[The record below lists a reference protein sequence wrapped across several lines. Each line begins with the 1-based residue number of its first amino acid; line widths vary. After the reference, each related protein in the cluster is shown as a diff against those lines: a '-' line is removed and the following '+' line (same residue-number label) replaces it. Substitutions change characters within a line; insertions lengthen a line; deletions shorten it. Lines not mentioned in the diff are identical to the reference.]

1 MKYWAIYKLGIRQG
15 LAYRFHLW
23 AGLLECSVKI
33 LALVLLWWAMFS
45 RTGAQEMYGYS
56 FGDLILYSVIAR
68 LVLTVSQPTISK
80 VLPEDIKNGTL
91 SRFLIK
97 PVHYFKLRFAEFLG
111 LQTVSFLFIYIVG
124 TLLTVWA
131 ALSGLME
138 TSLLRI
144 LFFGLTL
151 VNSVLLL
158 FLIYSVI
165 GILGFW
171 FVEVKS
177 AFRAWQVFIQIF
189 CGGFIPLSV
198 FGEGM
203 VRIMRYTPFLYIL
216 DHPVDVLTG
225 NLSIQEILWNYMIQT
240 GWIGILLLCVSRLW
254 KMGVRKYIS
263 AGD

>member
-1 MKYWAIYKLGIRQG
+1 MKWAARAACSLRRRG
-15 LAYRFHLW
+15 LAQPRR
-23 AGLLECSVKI
+23 ACS
-33 LALVLLWWAMFS
+33 ARAMFS
-45 RTGAQEMYGYS
+45 RTDAQEMYGYS

-165 GILGFW
+165 GIL
-171 FVEVKS
+171 
-177 AFRAWQVFIQIF
+177 
-189 CGGFIPLSV
+189 
-198 FGEGM
+198 
-203 VRIMRYTPFLYIL
+203 
-216 DHPVDVLTG
+216 
-225 NLSIQEILWNYMIQT
+225 
-240 GWIGILLLCVSRLW
+240 LLCVSRLW
-254 KMGVRKYIS
+254 KMGVRKYVS

>member
-1 MKYWAIYKLGIRQG
+1 MKYWAIYKLGVRQG

-23 AGLLECSVKI
+23 AGILECSVKI

-45 RTGAQEMYGYS
+45 RTDAQEMYGYS

-165 GILGFW
+165 GIL
-171 FVEVKS
+171 
-177 AFRAWQVFIQIF
+177 
-189 CGGFIPLSV
+189 
-198 FGEGM
+198 
-203 VRIMRYTPFLYIL
+203 
-216 DHPVDVLTG
+216 
-225 NLSIQEILWNYMIQT
+225 
-240 GWIGILLLCVSRLW
+240 LLCVSRLW
-254 KMGVRKYIS
+254 KMGVRKYVS